1 MRNIHG
7 IVCLAAL
14 ACAASLF
21 AADSPFAGTWK
32 LNQAKSKFTGTITK
46 YEQKPSG
53 AFTYSSGSVQYEF
66 KIDGKE
72 GPGPFGYTVIWKKVN
87 DSTWETVTKLK
98 GNVISTERIE
108 LSKDG
113 RNMTVTSTG
122 KKPNGESF
130 KEVAVL
136 QRTAGG
142 PGLAGAW
149 KSAKFNITAPDIME
163 IKASG
168 SNGLE
173 VSWPAWKAG
182 YTAQFDGKDY
192 PATGP
197 TVSAGFTIALKPA
210 GPRTLEVVEK
220 HGGKPISIGTMK
232 VSPDGKTL
240 TMESWPPNMKQE
252 TTVAVYEK

>member
-1 MRNIHG
+1 MKNIHG

-14 ACAASLF
+14 TCAASLF
-21 AADSPFAGTWK
+21 AADNPFAGTWK

-46 YEQKPSG
+46 YEQKPLG

-72 GPGPFGYTVIWKKVN
+72 SPGPFGYTVIWNKVN
-87 DSTWETVTKLK
+87 DSTWETVLKLK
-98 GNVISTERIE
+98 GNVVVTDRIE

-113 RNMTVTSTG
+113 RSMTVTSTG
-122 KKPNGESF
+122 KKPSGESF
-130 KEVAVL
+130 KDVAV
-136 QRTAGG
+136 QERIAGG
-142 PGLAGAW
+142 PGLAGTW
-149 KSAKFNITAPDIME
+149 KSAKVNITSPDIVE

-168 SNGLE
+168 SNELE
-173 VSWPAWKAG
+173 VYWPAWKAG
-182 YTAQFDGKDY
+182 YKAQLDGKDY
-192 PATGP
+192 TVTGP

-220 HGGKPISIGTMK
+220 HGGKTISLGTMK
-232 VSPDGKTL
+232 VSADGKTL

-252 TTVAVYEK
+252 TTVAVFEK